1 MKLLAGALA
10 FLLIVTP
17 VLADTIE
24 ATSTVT
30 QEVRTQANFLT
41 EFDITFW
48 QTLPF
53 AALWSY
59 FVAAQLTP
67 GGVVNWGHV
76 GYFSVGASALNAFV
90 HAKKTTA
97 AHSQ

>member
-1 MKLLAGALA
+1 MRLLAGALA
-10 FLLIVTP
+10 LLLIVTP

-24 ATSTVT
+24 ATSPVT
-30 QEVRTQANFLT
+30 QEVRMQANFLT

-53 AALWSY
+53 AALWTSL
-59 FVAAQLTP
+59 AATQLAS
-67 GGVVNWGHV
+67 GGAVNWN
-76 GYFSVGASALNAFV
+76 SVLYISAAASAVNAFV